1 MLGKFRL
8 SFDRLRRSSVI
19 FVHDSL
25 MVPVAWLGSYW
36 LRFNLGVIPADYLS
50 RAIQVLPLVI
60 VLQALA
66 YYLFGMYRGVWR
78 FASLPDLVRILKA
91 VAAGTAMA
99 IGTLFLLFRMEEVPR
114 SIALLY
120 PLILIILLS
129 GPRFLYRW
137 TRDHKLY
144 LNTGRRVLIV
154 GAGQAGEYLV
164 RDLLRMR
171 GHEYLPVAFVD
182 DKARRH
188 GQDLHGVP
196 VVGACDAIPE
206 VVERLDIELIML
218 AVPSAKAA
226 QMRRLVELCERS
238 GVPFQTVPPLDAL
251 MSGKVSINELREVS
265 IEDILGRDP
274 VSLDWEGIRQG
285 LTGKTI
291 LVTGAG
297 GSIGS
302 ELCRQIATLEPA
314 RLVLMENS
322 EYNLY
327 ALELE
332 LQQQFPGV
340 RLAARLGDVRDQPK
354 VEQLF
359 AEQQPD
365 VVFHAAAYKHVPM
378 LEQQLREAVYNN
390 ILGTRNVALA
400 ADRHGCS
407 EFVLISTDKAVNP
420 ANVMGATKRVAEIF
434 CQNLNSRSATRFIT
448 VRFGNVLGSA
458 GSVVPLFRKQIRAGG
473 PVTVTHPEMERYFMT
488 IPEAAQLILQAGV
501 LGKGGEIFV
510 LDMGE
515 PVKIQYLAEQ
525 MIRLSGKEP
534 HKDIPIVHSGLRPGE
549 KLYEELFHEQEKLE
563 KTGHEKIFLARYREV
578 DWDRLEASLN
588 AMESACQAFDNG
600 RLLGLL
606 SGLVPENRIVLSA
619 PPITS

>member
-1 MLGKFRL
+1 MVDVSRW
-8 SFDRLRRSSVI
+8 SFERLRRSGVV
-19 FVHDSL
+19 FVHDMI

-36 LRFNLGVIPADYLS
+36 LRFNLAEIPPEFLA
-50 RAIQVLPLVI
+50 RAVLVLPLVMA
-60 VLQALA
+60 VQALA
-66 YYLFGMYRGVWR
+66 YYFFGMYRGVWR

-99 IGTLFLLFRMEEVPR
+99 IGILFLLFRMEEVPR

-137 TRDHKLY
+137 SRDHKLN
-144 LNTGRRVLIV
+144 LKSGKRVLIV

-164 RDLLRMR
+164 RDLLRKR
-171 GHEYLPVAFVD
+171 DHEYLPVAFVD

-188 GQDLHGVP
+188 GQDLHGVR
-196 VVGACDAIPE
+196 VVGSCEEIPD
-206 VVERLDIELIML
+206 VVRRLDIELIML
-218 AVPSAKAA
+218 AVPSAKAT
-226 QMRRLVELCERS
+226 QVRRIVELCEQS

-274 VSLDWEGIRQG
+274 VSLDWGGIRHG

-291 LVTGAG
+291 LVTGSG

-302 ELCRQIATLEPA
+302 ELCRQIAALAPA
-314 RLVLMENS
+314 RLVLLENS

-327 ALELE
+327 ALEME
-332 LQQQFPGV
+332 LLQQFPDV
-340 RLAARLGDVRDQPK
+340 QLVACLGDVRDQLK
-354 VEQLF
+354 IEQLF
-359 AEQQPD
+359 AQEKPE

-378 LEQQLREAVYNN
+378 LEQQLREAIYNN
-390 ILGTRNVALA
+390 VLGTRIVALA

-434 CQNLNSRSATRFIT
+434 CQNLNARSATRFIT

-473 PVTVTHPEMERYFMT
+473 PVTVTHPDMERYFMT

-534 HKDIPIVHSGLRPGE
+534 QKDIAIVHSGLRPGE
-549 KLYEELFHEQEKLE
+549 KLYEELFHEQERLE
-563 KTGHEKIFLARYREV
+563 ETGHEKIFLARYREV
-578 DWDRLEASLN
+578 DWGGLSASLDE
-588 AMESACQAFDNG
+588 MESACQSFDTR
-600 RLLGLL
+600 RLMDMLT
-606 SGLVPENRIVLSA
+606 SLVPENRIA
-619 PPITS
+619 AT